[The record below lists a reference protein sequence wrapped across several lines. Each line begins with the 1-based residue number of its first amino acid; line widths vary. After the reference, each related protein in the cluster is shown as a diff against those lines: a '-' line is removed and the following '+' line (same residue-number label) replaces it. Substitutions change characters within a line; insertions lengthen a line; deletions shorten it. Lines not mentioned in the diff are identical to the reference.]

1 MKMSDNEEIG
11 LPPATRWLERVR
23 AGCVVLSISTAGHL
37 VWEIG
42 QLPLFTIWN
51 EGTRSELAFA
61 VAHCTAGDVLITTA
75 ALGSAIILGRA
86 WSWPHGHWTR
96 VIVIAIIIGV
106 CYTAFS
112 EWLNVYVRDS
122 WSYGPA
128 MPILQFGTIGIGL
141 SPLLQWLVIPLLA
154 LTLTK
159 SVVLRAIKQTD
170 HAQGKSICE
179 GRQK

>member
-23 AGCVVLSISTAGHL
+23 AGCVVLSISAAGHL

-42 QLPLFTIWN
+42 QLPLFTIWK

-61 VAHCTAGDVLITTA
+61 VAHCTAGDVLITGA
-75 ALGSAIILGRA
+75 ALGSAIVLGRA
-86 WSWPHGHWTR
+86 WSWPRGHWMR
-96 VIVIAIIIGV
+96 VSVLAILIGV
-106 CYTAFS
+106 SYTAFS
-112 EWLNVYVRDS
+112 EWLNVYVRGS

-128 MPILQFGTIGIGL
+128 MPIVQFGSIGIGL

-154 LTLTK
+154 MTVTWFVAQRPTK
-159 SVVLRAIKQTD
+159 VVR
-170 HAQGKSICE
+170 
-179 GRQK
+179 